1 MYCGFKTFKRGLIDT
16 LGEKSDAALMGST
29 DRARRKLHHQ
39 SDRYYGMINVYLH
52 LYGSILATTKHVNK
66 LGWVDA

>member
-39 SDRYYGMINVYLH
+39 NDRYYGQMNDKRILT
-52 LYGSILATTKHVNK
+52 SIWEYFGNNQTRQ
-66 LGWVDA
+66 